1 MGPSRPST
9 SSEKSNS
16 GSPFK
21 GETSNQRPSSAR
33 SGGTC
38 EPAGEVG
45 VRPGEKMGELYTMGK
60 SVNPLEEMYQHEPI
74 NLGKE
79 NSKCENC
86 GKEAHFMCSACKNS
100 HYCSSQCQVNDDVLE
115 QKLQHV
121 DLIHIGT
128 FYTHSSNP
136 KGSNHT
142 LWITITIIITITSSI
157 TIIHH
162 HH

>member
-21 GETSNQRPSSAR
+21 VETSNHRPSSAR

-38 EPAGEVG
+38 EQAGEVG
-45 VRPGEKMGELYTMGK
+45 FRPGEKMGELYTMGK

-100 HYCSSQCQVNDDVLE
+100 HYCSSQCQVNDKVTKPQFKKFGKILLVS
-115 QKLQHV
+115 KLSLG
-121 DLIHIGT
+121 LIYGLSFRIQAAS
-128 FYTHSSNP
+128 FFSQS
-136 KGSNHT
+136 
-142 LWITITIIITITSSI
+142 
-157 TIIHH
+157 
-162 HH
+162 